1 MLWGSRREADET
13 DLMGRLAAGDRQALD
28 LIYRAE
34 ASQVYRFGLAMCGN
48 PAWSADAVQDAF
60 VHLAE
65 RPSGYDRTQGPL
77 RAYLCGIARH
87 KLLARWREASGIAA
101 LDIDADTVE
110 DDDSDAH
117 DSVPGSPDAD
127 LARSQDTEA
136 LWRAIRLLPWIFREA
151 IVLVDLQERTY
162 TEAAQIAGVEI
173 NTLRTR
179 LHRARQRLAQALS
192 PLPTEFQT

>member
-1 MLWGSRREADET
+1 MLWPALRHTDET

-34 ASQVYRFGLAMCGN
+34 ASEVYRFGLAMCAN

-65 RPSGYDRTQGPL
+65 RPAGYDRTQGPL

-87 KLLARWREASGIAA
+87 RLLARWRETSGLAA
-101 LDIDADTVE
+101 LPGDVEAGE
-110 DDDSDAH
+110 DDEVDAH
-117 DSVPGSPDAD
+117 PAIPGSPESE

-136 LWRAIRLLPWIFREA
+136 LWRAVRLLPWVFREA
-151 IVLVDLQERTY
+151 VVLVDLQERTY
-162 TEAAQIAGVEI
+162 AEAAQIAGVEI

-192 PLPTEFQT
+192 PLPTEIQT